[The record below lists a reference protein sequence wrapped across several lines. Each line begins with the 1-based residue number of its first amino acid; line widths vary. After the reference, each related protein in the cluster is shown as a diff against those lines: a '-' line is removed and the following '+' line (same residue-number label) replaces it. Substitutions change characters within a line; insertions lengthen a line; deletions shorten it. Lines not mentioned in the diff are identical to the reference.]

1 MMRDNIHESTGIT
14 SCNNRLA
21 TLAKTYLLGIFL
33 LIPIVSNAAPTCDR
47 AGIAERLS
55 NGESPLAIY
64 GSCKKSMTN
73 LYGQPYQG
81 GLIAYLNPADGS
93 GFVVAASDLP
103 GALWVNMRLGYYAA
117 TFAYGTGI
125 GSGASN
131 TNKIL
136 QALGAPTSSFPYAA
150 FVASQP
156 LNGYSDW
163 YLPSTGEMTQAFNYV
178 ITKAGC
184 SSEYGWWTST
194 ATYNGNTSY
203 YLDCT
208 GAINSSMQNNPYNVR
223 PIRSFIDT
231 RPTPP
236 SVPQNVSATFTPGN
250 NSATINVTYSAP
262 ASNGGGKIS
271 GYNLYVYN
279 AKTQQNAAGNCNQS
293 SMTCSYANA
302 TLGTNYYLY
311 VAAQNVAG
319 NGPMSAAQTVTPIGA
334 PQVAATGSAL
344 AGPIAGEASISF
356 TPNPASASATTSYTV
371 TSSPENL
378 SASCNATPCT
388 ITGLTA
394 GTQYTFSVKA
404 NNASGSSSASSST
417 NSVTAGVPPAPSNV
431 QVVPGASGVSI
442 SFVAPSNAGP
452 DVVYQI
458 TNNVNSNSVTCAASP
473 CTIGLTQS
481 GSYTYQV
488 ATLDRTKQQIS
499 AAVAGASISVHL
511 FPAPTNINWAIP
523 GGTSNLTLFVTGGG
537 GGSGGVTS
545 SPQGSQGGAGATAK
559 ITLAV
564 GTNQTMDILAGAGGT
579 AGQNALQ
586 GGSGGGAS
594 AIKLGTTLLIAG
606 GGGGGGAQG
615 NPVYSGPVGGNAGL
629 GNAGSNASSGG
640 AGGGSTS
647 GSGGYGANC
656 PSVTGNAIA
665 GTGDGGAGGNGAG
678 SATGGTGIWSS
689 NGATNGGNANDDRCH
704 TSQQRVLSVY
714 GGGGGGGGFG
724 GGGGGGGET
733 ATPPSS
739 NSWAYKIGAGGGG
752 GSTGPTNTEWSSANN
767 GGANGTQGGN
777 GAVVIYY

>member
-1 MMRDNIHESTGIT
+1 MHNLLERTRT
-14 SCNNRLA
+14 AFWKNRLLA
-21 TLAKTYLLGIFL
+21 LAKICLFGTFL
-33 LIPIVSNAAPTCDR
+33 LLPIGSNAAPVCDR

-55 NGESPLAIY
+55 NGESPLTIY
-64 GSCKKSMTN
+64 SSCKKSMTN

-103 GALWVNMRLGYYAA
+103 GALWVNMRMGYYAA

-136 QALGAPTSSFPYAA
+136 QALGAPSSSFPYAA

-163 YLPSTGEMTQAFNYV
+163 YLPSTDEMTQAFNYV

-184 SSEYGWWTST
+184 GSEYGWWTST
-194 ATYNGNTSY
+194 ATYNGNTAY
-203 YLDCT
+203 YLGCT
-208 GAINSSMQNNPYNVR
+208 GGVNASMQNNPYNIR

-236 SVPQNVSATFTPGN
+236 AAPQNVSASFTPGN

-262 ASNGGGKIS
+262 SSNGGGKIS
-271 GYNLYVYN
+271 GYNLYVFN
-279 AKTQQNAAGNCNQS
+279 AKTQRNASGTCNLS
-293 SMTCSYANA
+293 SMTCTYTNA
-302 TLGTNYYLY
+302 TLGTSYYLN
-311 VAAQNVAG
+311 VAAQNIAG
-319 NGPMSAAQTVTPIGA
+319 NGPLSATQIVIPIGA

-344 AGPIAGEASISF
+344 AGPIAGGASISF
-356 TPNPASASATTSYTV
+356 TPNPVSASATTSYTV
-371 TSSPENL
+371 TSSPGNL
-378 SASCNATPCT
+378 SASCNASPCT

-431 QVVPGASGVSI
+431 QVTPGASGVSV
-442 SFVAPSNAGP
+442 SFDAPSNAGSN
-452 DVVYQI
+452 VVYQI

-488 ATLDRTKQQIS
+488 ATLDRSKQQIS
-499 AAVAGASISVHL
+499 AAVTAAPISVHI
-511 FPAPTNINWAIP
+511 FPAPTNTNWAIP
-523 GGTSNLTLFVTGGG
+523 GGTTNLTLFVTGGG

-559 ITLAV
+559 ISLAV
-564 GTNQTMDILAGAGGT
+564 GTNQTMDIIAGAGGN

-615 NPVYSGPVGGNAGL
+615 NPVYSGPAGGNAGL
-629 GNAGSNASSGG
+629 GSAGSNASSGG
-640 AGGGSTS
+640 TGGGSTS

-724 GGGGGGGET
+724 GGGGGGGGT

-739 NSWAYKIGAGGGG
+739 NSWAYTIGAGGGG
-752 GSTGPTNTEWSSANN
+752 GSTGPTNTDWSSANN
-767 GGANGTQGGN
+767 GGTNGTQGGN
-777 GAVVIYY
+777 GSVVIYY

>member
-1 MMRDNIHESTGIT
+1 MRDNIHESTGNT

-21 TLAKTYLLGIFL
+21 TLVKAYLLGIFL
-33 LIPIVSNAAPTCDR
+33 LLPIVSNAAPICDR

-55 NGESPLAIY
+55 NGESPLTIY
-64 GSCKKSMTN
+64 SSCKKSMTN

-103 GALWVNMRLGYYAA
+103 GALWVNMQLGYYAA
-117 TFAYGTGI
+117 TYAYGTGI

-136 QALGAPTSSFPYAA
+136 QVFGAPSSTFPYAA

-163 YLPSTGEMTQAFNYV
+163 YLPSTDEMTQVFNYV
-178 ITKAGC
+178 ITKSGC
-184 SSEYGWWTST
+184 GSEYGWWTST

-203 YLDCT
+203 YLSCT
-208 GAINSSMQNNPYNVR
+208 GAMFSSMQNNPYNVR

-236 SVPQNVSATFTPGN
+236 TVPQNVSATFTPGN
-250 NSATINVTYSAP
+250 NSATLNVAYSAP

-271 GYNLYVYN
+271 GYNLYVFN
-279 AKTQQNAAGNCNQS
+279 AKTQQNAAGTCNLS
-293 SMTCSYANA
+293 SMTCTYANA
-302 TLGTNYYLY
+302 TLGTSYYLY

-319 NGPMSAAQTVTPIGA
+319 NGPMSAAQIVTPIGA

-344 AGPIAGEASISF
+344 AGPISGEVSISF
-356 TPNPASASATTSYTV
+356 TPNPASAGATTSYTA
-371 TSSPENL
+371 TSSPGNL
-378 SASCNATPCT
+378 SANCNASPCT
-388 ITGLTA
+388 ISGLTA
-394 GTQYTFSVKA
+394 GSQYTFSVKA
-404 NNASGSSSASSST
+404 NNASGSSSASTST

-442 SFVAPSNAGP
+442 SFVAPSNAGS
-452 DVVYQI
+452 DVVYKI
-458 TNNVNSNSVTCAASP
+458 TNNANPNSVTCAASP

-481 GSYTYQV
+481 GNYTYQV
-488 ATLDRTKQQIS
+488 ATLDRAKQQIS
-499 AAVAGASISVHL
+499 AAVAGAPISVHL
-511 FPAPTNINWAIP
+511 FPAPANTSWAIP
-523 GGTSNLTLFVTGGG
+523 SGTSNLTLFVTGGG

-559 ITLAV
+559 ISLAV
-564 GTNQTMDILAGAGGT
+564 GTNQTMDIIAGAGGT

-629 GNAGSNASSGG
+629 GGAGSNASSGG
-640 AGGGSTS
+640 AGGGNTS
-647 GSGGYGANC
+647 GSGGYGVNC

-678 SATGGTGIWSS
+678 DATGGTGIWSS
-689 NGATNGGNANDDRCH
+689 NGATNGGNANDNRCH
-704 TSQQRVLSVY
+704 TYQQKVLSVY

-724 GGGGGGGET
+724 GGGGGGGGT
-733 ATPPSS
+733 STPPSS
-739 NSWAYKIGAGGGG
+739 NSWAYRIGAGGGG
-752 GSTGPTNTEWSSANN
+752 GSTGPSNTEWSSANN

-777 GAVVIYY
+777 GSVVIYY